1 MRLLGPTLA
10 SGPISASFSQ
20 GRITLPGAL
29 RDYAGLDGDV
39 IVVGNG
45 TTAEIWD
52 STTWESYLENQED
65 GFSGINEEVIPGVM

>member
-1 MRLLGPTLA
+1 M
-10 SGPISASFSQ
+10 
-20 GRITLPGAL
+20 
-29 RDYAGLDGDV
+29 

-65 GFSGINEEVIPGVM
+65 GFSGINEEVSPGVM